1 MRRRLV
7 PPPSW
12 PRVVGAWALLLPGVV
27 AFQPTFGGPAGYLA
41 SAVGVTLG
49 AGIALAAV
57 GLGWS
62 IALWALALLAAYFLV
77 GGPLALPDTTVLGV
91 LPSLETLREL
101 ALLIPFGWRDLLT
114 VATPAGD
121 FAGPAAV
128 PLLAGL
134 LAGTVAVGL
143 ARATRA
149 VFLPL
154 LVAPCWLAF
163 AIAFGVRAA
172 PTAVWLGA
180 ALGAGILAWA
190 TAHRLAAH
198 RSASA
203 QFLVRREKGVSRPT
217 LKVVAAA
224 AVIALAAGVAVAANV
239 SAEDRVNRQVLR
251 DDVVPPLNLH
261 EYPSP
266 LMKYRLYELTEKDEV
281 LFRVQGMPEGARLRL
296 AVMDTFDGNVFT
308 VSRDAGQFVRSGREL
323 PLTVEGETRETRV
336 EAVGYD
342 DVWLP
347 TAGLPTWLSFDGDR
361 ARALRVRTADGQ
373 DGTIAG
379 SHFIFCNGTLEI
391 VRFFLSMARAGGVPW
406 QTNASIGKRFQDHP
420 CAKIGTAER
429 KIATLARVPLLI
441 IDDFGLK
448 PMRPPADE
456 DFHDLIAER
465 YEQAAT
471 IVTSNLDFSEWDQA
485 FPANRLLAAA
495 TLDRL
500 RHNAYCLTLD
510 GASYR
515 SPKMAP
521 ATPKSRLAKQVKSA
535 EI

>member
-224 AVIALAAGVAVAANV
+224 ALIMPRPAPIFVHGTEGSAVQFSDLTRTTGSDVLVADLGGQVNGKAAPVISGKKGDHLKVFVNGPGKRLWVKTWDGGWSDWTQLPTTVISGPGCAAEKSGDVFWCADVEGNGAVKMV
-239 SAEDRVNRQVLR
+239 
-251 DDVVPPLNLH
+251 
-261 EYPSP
+261 
-266 LMKYRLYELTEKDEV
+266 RL
-281 LFRVQGMPEGARLRL
+281 
-296 AVMDTFDGNVFT
+296 
-308 VSRDAGQFVRSGREL
+308 DAG
-323 PLTVEGETRETRV
+323 
-336 EAVGYD
+336 
-342 DVWLP
+342 
-347 TAGLPTWLSFDGDR
+347 
-361 ARALRVRTADGQ
+361 
-373 DGTIAG
+373 
-379 SHFIFCNGTLEI
+379 
-391 VRFFLSMARAGGVPW
+391 
-406 QTNASIGKRFQDHP
+406 
-420 CAKIGTAER
+420 
-429 KIATLARVPLLI
+429 
-441 IDDFGLK
+441 
-448 PMRPPADE
+448 
-456 DFHDLIAER
+456 DL
-465 YEQAAT
+465 
-471 IVTSNLDFSEWDQA
+471 
-485 FPANRLLAAA
+485 
-495 TLDRL
+495 
-500 RHNAYCLTLD
+500 
-510 GASYR
+510 
-515 SPKMAP
+515 
-521 ATPKSRLAKQVKSA
+521 
-535 EI
+535 